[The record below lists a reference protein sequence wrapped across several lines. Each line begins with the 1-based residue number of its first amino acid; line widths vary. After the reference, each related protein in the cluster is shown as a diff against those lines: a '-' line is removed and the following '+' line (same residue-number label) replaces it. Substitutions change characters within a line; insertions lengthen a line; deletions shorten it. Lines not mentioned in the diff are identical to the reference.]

1 MTGRSPPCLPGDA
14 TPRILASTA
23 VRDQDPWTLDSVK
36 RAGSRVV
43 FLANDRIGLLDG
55 PTIQVVRPPGFDELD
70 DVALATAG
78 PPVFASRGHVLRL
91 DGTVI
96 ASLGGAI
103 EPGTLALGDDGRVT
117 WRNADGRA
125 QNVPLAGEPTL
136 ACTSGTT
143 LLDTHGLRVFEG
155 VIADVIHLFGC
166 APGVATPLA
175 LWRGGRGGK
184 VFELARE
191 HGLVAVYAAD
201 STRDGVFVFGE
212 RLVLHGRPGPSQ
224 AYASIRDAAL
234 APDGR
239 VALALRDGRRWRI
252 TAFTA
257 AGRERVLARPRDGVT
272 RGSLAIGGTRVTWT
286 NDEFRPLSAPL
297 SRSGLDGTTYMSVGC
312 ARSVAF
318 RGGTC
323 EEKWR
328 RDRQS
333 RPYRGRGCRRGRHGH
348 RRHRR
353 AVRECAGHRSPKE
366 KISFQLYNFLV
377 PVFGAFPLGGGTFF
391 PPGGTPNTPEQMQT
405 AVLNVFARWRPTA
418 SSRSRTS
425 TARSAGRNAEYRAE
439 VREPRPARG
448 RRSRRGR
455 RRARGTRASQQA
467 QALGLKYVGSGG
479 WPAGTNMDTV
489 EGAENMGPSST
500 GSARRP
506 ARRTCG
512 STATTTTPSSRTKL
526 QYDTNGDGVKETV
539 PALEVVMLNTDPSLV
554 TFEIDVHWALDGL
567 SYDQDAAVAFC
578 ASTPSGS
585 GCCT

>member
-1 MTGRSPPCLPGDA
+1 MVFGLSASAAEARSCRDGKTVYQHAGVRVFSQDGGFWACGRRRGVRSTLLPTPALRELKVLGRRSGRVIFVFEFSGEGGGADTSVGWFDGRRARAGQLAGRVSNDVFDVVVASDGGMGVVSSLDQDAGVRVGYLAPGGELVLATIRGRYAQRSLAFTADGCAGGARTATRTVPLTGEPLSCVAGTTLLEHEGARLFEVVKGDRDRLAACLPGDA
-14 TPRILASTA
+14 APRILASTA
-23 VRDQDPWTLDSVK
+23 VRDQDPWKLDSVK

-55 PTIQVVRPPGFDELD
+55 PTIQVVRPPGYDELD

-78 PPVFASRGHVLRL
+78 PPVFASQGHVLRL

-166 APGVATPLA
+166 APGAATPLA
-175 LWRGGRGGK
+175 LWQGGRGGK

-239 VALALRDGRRWRI
+239 VALALRDGTRWRI

-257 AGRERVLARPRDGVT
+257 AGHERVLARPKDGVT
-272 RGSLAIGGTRVTWT
+272 PGSLAIGGTRVTWT
-286 NDEFRPLSAPL
+286 NDEFRPRSAPL
-297 SRSGLDGTTYMSVGC
+297 
-312 ARSVAF
+312 
-318 RGGTC
+318 
-323 EEKWR
+323 
-328 RDRQS
+328 
-333 RPYRGRGCRRGRHGH
+333 
-348 RRHRR
+348 
-353 AVRECAGHRSPKE
+353 
-366 KISFQLYNFLV
+366 
-377 PVFGAFPLGGGTFF
+377 
-391 PPGGTPNTPEQMQT
+391 
-405 AVLNVFARWRPTA
+405 
-418 SSRSRTS
+418 
-425 TARSAGRNAEYRAE
+425 
-439 VREPRPARG
+439 
-448 RRSRRGR
+448 
-455 RRARGTRASQQA
+455 
-467 QALGLKYVGSGG
+467 
-479 WPAGTNMDTV
+479 
-489 EGAENMGPSST
+489 
-500 GSARRP
+500 
-506 ARRTCG
+506 
-512 STATTTTPSSRTKL
+512 
-526 QYDTNGDGVKETV
+526 
-539 PALEVVMLNTDPSLV
+539 
-554 TFEIDVHWALDGL
+554 
-567 SYDQDAAVAFC
+567 
-578 ASTPSGS
+578 
-585 GCCT
+585 